1 MQTLYQFSKKSCLL
15 SAACLSSLLAIE
27 TKGQTNITSPVISS
41 IPGTASSY
49 TAQAVNPL
57 SSDVLPATNASY
69 NFGTN
74 NKKLTSF
81 KVGDGIYNLQSSQ
94 SPSSVVLRRN
104 NSSGYQAHGTG
115 ALFPGQQAIPWGDRQ
130 SFYAEGT
137 LSGTTFTL
145 IPSYPGTPLTA
156 GNLEGNIALLN
167 GYANVGTD
175 NTFVNQ
181 EYNADPV
188 DGSNAAKANVTAN
201 NVERIDFLWNTGI
214 VVTIGNINSSGI
226 ILANRGQNDDA
237 IKIATIKAL
246 TGGTNTGVV
255 GSTSYI
261 YDDVL
266 SFNNTWTQKSVN
278 GGPLSGAYTPATI
291 IPQMPSIALRRRDE
305 APSPTANEQLLATT
319 RPTVVNSNITVQDVK
334 AMFLSFADL
343 GLSVGDTFHGYSVL
357 PNDANVGGDSRK
369 VNSFLDPTI
378 YPTNTSNDSNGAD
391 LSAIN
396 GYFLAQNL
404 SGTIWND
411 ANGSAAGTFT
421 NIKTGTETATN
432 AGGLF
437 AILVDATTAKVLR
450 STAVKPDGTYLFQGV
465 PPTTN
470 VKIYL
475 STTNYTASQTGPAVS
490 TLPTDWIFTSAP
502 AYTGTY
508 EFSTGNA
515 DITDKDFGIEKI
527 PVAVTQNY
535 ILPTQPVVNSTITL
549 NGTGAI
555 SSPGPLIG
563 SDFEDGTYNGISGT
577 NTVIIQTL
585 PTHGTLYYDANGDG
599 VLSPSEA
606 VTAGQTI
613 PSYNPD
619 KLIVKFTGSG
629 YSSLTFTYSEVD
641 AAGQP
646 SVPANYTISFP
657 TPLPVKLVSFSV
669 SQEGNSAQLN
679 WTTAGEINADR
690 FEIERSADAKTWN
703 YIGKKLAN
711 GTSNSKINYY
721 FADNTPISGTVYYR
735 IKMID
740 KDETYAFSHIESIRL
755 NTFHSLATVYPN
767 PVADKLYIQNVP
779 LEKLKEVSIVNASG
793 ILVYKSAS
801 VSGEGISVENFSTGI
816 YIIKV
821 LQTDGTLDTQKI
833 IVTR

>member
-1 MQTLYQFSKKSCLL
+1 MRTLYQFSKKSCLL
-15 SAACLSSLLAIE
+15 SALCLSPLLAIE

-41 IPGTASSY
+41 ITGTASNY
-49 TAQAVNPL
+49 TAQAMQPL
-57 SSDVLPATNASY
+57 SSDVLPATNATY
-69 NFGTN
+69 HFGTN

-81 KVGDGIYNLQSSQ
+81 KVGDGTYNLQSSQ

-104 NSSGYQAHGTG
+104 ISSGYQAHGTG
-115 ALFPGQQAIPWGDRQ
+115 ALFPSQQAIPWGDRQ

-145 IPSYPGTPLTA
+145 IPSYPGTPLSA
-156 GNLEGNIALLN
+156 ANLEGNIALMN
-167 GYANVGTD
+167 GFANVGTD

-181 EYNADPV
+181 EYNADPN
-188 DGSNAAKANVTAN
+188 DGTNGAKANVTAN

-214 VVTIGNINSSGI
+214 AVTIGNINSSGI

-237 IKIATIKAL
+237 IKIAAIKAL
-246 TGGTNTGVV
+246 SGGTNTGA
-255 GSTSYI
+255 GTNYL

-266 SFNNTWTQKSVN
+266 SFNNTWTQKGVN
-278 GGPLSGAYTPATI
+278 GGALSGAYTPTTI
-291 IPQMPSIALRRRDE
+291 ISQMSSIALRRRDE
-305 APSPTANEQLLATT
+305 AGSATVNDQLLAAT
-319 RPTVVNSNITVQDVK
+319 RPTVVNSNITIQDVK

-343 GLSVGDTFHGYSVL
+343 GLSIGDTFHGYSVL

-369 VNSFLDPTI
+369 VNSFLDTTI
-378 YPTNTSNDSNGAD
+378 YPTNTPNDANGAD

-421 NIKTGTETATN
+421 NIKTGAETATN

-437 AILVDATTAKVLR
+437 AILVDATTGKVLM

-475 STTNYTASQTGPAVS
+475 STSNYTAGQTGPTTS

-502 AYTGTY
+502 SYSGTY
-508 EFSTGNA
+508 GFSTGNA
-515 DITDKDFGIEKI
+515 DITGKDFGIEKI

-535 ILPTQPVVNSTITL
+535 ILPTQPAANSAITL
-549 NGTGAI
+549 NGTGTI

-563 SDFEDGTYNGISGT
+563 SDFEDGMYNGISGT

-585 PTHGTLYYDANGDG
+585 PTHGTLYYDVNGDG

-629 YSSLTFTYSEVD
+629 YTSLTFTYSEVD

-711 GTSNSKINYY
+711 GTSISKINYY

-740 KDETYAFSHIESIRL
+740 KDETYAFSHIESIRS
-755 NTFHSLATVYPN
+755 NTIYSLVTVYPN
-767 PVADKLYIQNVP
+767 PVTEKLYIQNVP

-816 YIIKV
+816 YIVKV